1 MLALGVTYGLI
12 ERSAD
17 DKHTKIR
24 PIFKRLVFF
33 YPVID
38 RWIPLEKSLNISLF
52 IATLS
57 NSISSYVWTTEKP
70 NILRVN
76 HGA

>member
-1 MLALGVTYGLI
+1 MLAPSMTHGLI
-12 ERSAD
+12 EQSAD
-17 DKHTKIR
+17 DKNTKIR
-24 PIFKRLVFF
+24 PIFKRLVFS

-57 NSISSYVWTTEKP
+57 NLISSYVWTTEKP
-70 NILRVN
+70 NIL
-76 HGA
+76 